1 MRLSTAAIRDEERA
15 IAVIHAA
22 LDAGATL
29 LDTAD
34 AYCHDDRDTG
44 HNERLIARALATW
57 NGDRARITVATKG
70 GMRRPKGAWVPDGRA
85 KHLRE
90 ACEASLRALDVDTI
104 DLYQLH
110 VVDPRTPIETSV
122 RALAR
127 LREEGKIREIGLC
140 NVTVGD
146 IRAAH
151 SVAPVASVQ
160 VSLSPFDDENLRN
173 GVAEYCRD
181 QGIRLLAYRP
191 LGGERVKQ
199 LARNSALS

>member
-44 HNERLIARALATW
+44 HNERLIARALATR

-90 ACEASLRALDVDTI
+90 ACEASRRALGVEKV
-104 DLYQLH
+104 DLYKLH
-110 VVDPRTPIETSV
+110 VGDPKTAIETSV
-122 RALAR
+122 RALAALQR
-127 LREEGKIREIGLC
+127 DGVIAEVGLC
-140 NVTVGD
+140 NVTVTD
-146 IRAAH
+146 IERARAIT
-151 SVAPVASVQ
+151 PIASVQ
-160 VSLSPFDDENLRN
+160 VS
-173 GVAEYCRD
+173 
-181 QGIRLLAYRP
+181 
-191 LGGERVKQ
+191 
-199 LARNSALS
+199 